1 MNNNSKILLE
11 KLNILSKEGGGI
23 VFAIGDYYVQFVKN
37 HDQDKIYFEAV
48 SHNFLDILPKN
59 LSIEFSKL
67 SFQIDDTNYYK
78 WVDLNCIET
87 IISDVQKIFVD
98 IYKINY
104 DKEFEIMDDIQY
116 SNKSNRT
123 IQNIETSFEKIH
135 TKTNPVKTFFIIGG
149 ILLLAYWIFTAND
162 KKKTGD
168 LKSEACII
176 SQEFVERQLLSPKS
190 ADFGFCDDSKII
202 HLGNNRYQVKNYVD
216 ASNAFGASLRKT
228 YLVIIRYNKG
238 EWEDINNWTLETI
251 AIE

>member
-1 MNNNSKILLE
+1 MHNNSKILLE
-11 KLNILSKEGGGI
+11 KLQALSKDNGGI
-23 VFAIGDYYVQFVKN
+23 IFAIGDYYVQFAKN
-37 HDQDKIYFEAV
+37 RNENKIYFEAV
-48 SHNFLDILPKN
+48 SHYFLDILPQN
-59 LSIEFSKL
+59 LSKEFFKL
-67 SFQIDDTNYYK
+67 GFQIDDSNYYK
-78 WVDLNCIET
+78 WVDINNVET
-87 IISDVQKIFVD
+87 IVIDVEKIFEE

-116 SNKSNRT
+116 SEKSTAT
-123 IQNIETSFEKIH
+123 IDIHKPITNIQEKSRPL
-135 TKTNPVKTFFIIGG
+135 KTLLIIGG
-149 ILLLAYWIFTAND
+149 IVLLAYWVLNSND

-176 SQEFVERQLLSPKS
+176 SQQFVERQLLSPKN
-190 ADFGFCDDSKII
+190 ADFGFCDDSKVV

-228 YLVIIRYNKG
+228 YLVIVRYNKG